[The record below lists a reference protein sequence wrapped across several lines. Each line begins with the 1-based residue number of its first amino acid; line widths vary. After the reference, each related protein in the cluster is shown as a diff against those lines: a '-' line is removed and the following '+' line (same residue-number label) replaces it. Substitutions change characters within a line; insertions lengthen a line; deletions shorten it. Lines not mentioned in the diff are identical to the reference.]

1 MDQLLQHMIIMVIS
15 VTQKGSDKWFLLSK
29 DMHKTIIILF
39 IKFIR
44 GIDKY
49 MLEFY
54 KLEMIC
60 LEMFD
65 FSSISMAE
73 ESLSFPM
80 IPLK

>member
-65 FSSISMAE
+65 FSSISMAK